1 MKLCEFGR
9 QKGSSRHCD
18 PKAALVKGNERQRRC
33 RVGLSLFFLSPFAA
47 HLPKWQP
54 AEQQRL
60 QVTSRCSAANSQRW
74 RHEQPATCRTCPPPT
89 LLQLL
94 DVRASGPSGCLLQT
108 LSYSA
113 PPQSRLILTVKS
125 LFPHASITLSGWLTW
140 LSMVWCASALFLHQG
155 ACQRPPLPP
164 FLLSP

>member
-18 PKAALVKGNERQRRC
+18 LKAALVKGNERQRRC

-60 QVTSRCSAANSQRW
+60 QVTSRCSTANSQRW

-89 LLQLL
+89 LGQLL
-94 DVRASGPSGCLLQT
+94 DVRASGPSGCPLQT

-113 PPQSRLILTVKS
+113 PPTVKINS
-125 LFPHASITLSGWLTW
+125 HGKVLIPRASITLSGCLTR
-140 LSMVWCASALFLHQG
+140 LSMVWCASALFLYQG